1 VAKVRHKISHH
12 RRILHEQTLQEAYM
26 LPGMIVSFG
35 YAKKGVYDRKPL
47 FFFMYK
53 EGNVMSGINLN
64 YLHEER
70 VQKFFKLAQSLTPVF
85 EENLL
90 RLPLPYIRLQ
100 LSTPRAVTSVGSQLL
115 YKMVIPRDSHYKSA
129 YRSYDLGTVTSLK
142 VVNYKLDFLAEG
154 EGRRAAESVAKRKN
168 IKQELGKT
176 KEATKD
182 MKDKTVQDTEGIG
195 KDKTG
200 G

>member
-1 VAKVRHKISHH
+1 
-12 RRILHEQTLQEAYM
+12 
-26 LPGMIVSFG
+26 
-35 YAKKGVYDRKPL
+35 
-47 FFFMYK
+47 
-53 EGNVMSGINLN
+53 
-64 YLHEER
+64 
-70 VQKFFKLAQSLTPVF
+70 
-85 EENLL
+85 
-90 RLPLPYIRLQ
+90 
-100 LSTPRAVTSVGSQLL
+100 
-115 YKMVIPRDSHYKSA
+115 MVIPRDLHYKSA

-200 G
+200 GY